1 MRHALNSVAVA
12 APEWLRPRIRSEWI
26 ERYDHQLDEYRLPKK
41 EAERAALAELIG
53 ADGFEL
59 LEAIYTPEAP
69 SWLWEV
75 SPGSPETLPRGR
87 RWQAERTPG
96 SR

>member
-41 EAERAALAELIG
+41 EVERAALAELIG

-69 SWLWEV
+69 SWLLGGA
-75 SPGSPETLPRGR
+75 SC
-87 RWQAERTPG
+87 
-96 SR
+96 